1 MSGELLPRNN
11 SAVYFLVRTLPD
23 HMSYIAIGISPID
36 VPDLH
41 LYSIQRASPNPSD
54 HDLTAGLV
62 RLQRLWRIR
71 RRIIKWHSHPS
82 RLFYREQTGAFPTP
96 VSHNPRKT
104 YRVE

>member
-41 LYSIQRASPNPSD
+41 LYR
-54 HDLTAGLV
+54 
-62 RLQRLWRIR
+62 
-71 RRIIKWHSHPS
+71 
-82 RLFYREQTGAFPTP
+82 
-96 VSHNPRKT
+96 
-104 YRVE
+104 